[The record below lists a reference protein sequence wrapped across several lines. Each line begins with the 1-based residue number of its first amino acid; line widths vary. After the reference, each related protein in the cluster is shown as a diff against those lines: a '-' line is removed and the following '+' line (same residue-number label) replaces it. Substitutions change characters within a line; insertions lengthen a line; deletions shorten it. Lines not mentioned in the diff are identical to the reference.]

1 MSLTINRIG
10 GSGGVSESNAILMA
24 HVPTGST
31 VTASKGGVI
40 LTPKMWVSGSTA
52 DEDVAMFIFSPIQLD
67 STTPW
72 TITATDEEL
81 EFTKSASVLIAEN
94 KEYEVTIIFRF
105 YFVEDGQLVPGSL
118 VGRTYAVITQA
129 QDYLRFASNG
139 NAVALTT
146 SKEMINLSE
155 YSNLVLKLTSDGTR
169 YGQSWYT
176 SSNVPVLGV
185 STVLPTVSGEAVST
199 VTLKTFLKTETGV
212 ITGADFSVNVSD
224 RTDSM
229 YIVLTVSG
237 SSSLSGTS
245 GYINILDLYLE

>member
-10 GSGGVSESNAILMA
+10 GSGGISESNAILMA

-31 VTASKGGVI
+31 VTASKGGVT

-52 DEDVAMFIFSPIQLD
+52 DEDVAMFIFSPAQFD

-72 TITATDEEL
+72 TITATDR
-81 EFTKSASVLIAEN
+81 EFTKSASVLIMEN
-94 KEYEVTIIFRF
+94 KEYEATIIFRF
-105 YFVEDGQLVPGSL
+105 YFVKDGQLVPRRL
-118 VGRTYAVITQA
+118 VGRTSALITQM

-139 NAVALTT
+139 NTVALTT
-146 SKEMINLSE
+146 SEEMINLSE

-185 STVLPTVSGEAVST
+185 STVLPTVSDEAAT
-199 VTLKTFLKTETGV
+199 NVTLKTFLKTATGV
-212 ITGADFSVNVSD
+212 ITDADFSVNVSD
-224 RTDSM
+224 RMDRM

-245 GYINILDLYLE
+245 GYINILDLYLEC

>member
-31 VTASKGGVI
+31 VTASKDGVI
-40 LTPKMWVSGSTA
+40 LTPKMWVSDSTA
-52 DEDVAMFIFSPIQLD
+52 DEDVAMFIFSPGQFD
-67 STTPW
+67 AVNPW
-72 TITATDEEL
+72 TITATDG
-81 EFTKSASVLIAEN
+81 EFTKSKSVPITEN

-105 YFVEDGQLVPGSL
+105 YFVKDGQLVLRSL
-118 VGRTYAVITQA
+118 VGRTSAVITQT

-146 SKEMINLSE
+146 SKEMINLSK

-185 STVLPTVSGEAVST
+185 STVLPTVASDSVMD
-199 VTLKTFLKTETGV
+199 VTRTTFLKTSTGV
-212 ITGADFSVNVSD
+212 ITDSDFSVNVSD

>member
-10 GSGGVSESNAILMA
+10 GSGGISESNAILIA

-31 VTASKGGVI
+31 VTASKGGVT

-52 DEDVAMFIFSPIQLD
+52 NEDVAMFIFSPAQFD
-67 STTPW
+67 SVNPW
-72 TITATDEEL
+72 TITATDG
-81 EFTKSASVLIAEN
+81 EFTKSKSVLITEN

-105 YFVEDGQLVPGSL
+105 YFVKDGQLVLRSL
-118 VGRTYAVITQA
+118 VGRTSAVITQT

-146 SKEMINLSE
+146 SEEMINLSK
-155 YSNLVLKLTSDGTR
+155 YSNLVLKLISDGTR

-185 STVLPTVSGEAVST
+185 STVLPTVSGDAVNN
-199 VTLKTFLKTETGV
+199 VTLKTFLKTASGV
-212 ITGADFSVNVSD
+212 ITGVDFSVNVSD

-229 YIVLTVSG
+229 YIVLTISG
-237 SSSLSGTS
+237 SSSLSETS

>member
-40 LTPKMWVSGSTA
+40 LTPKMWVSDSTV
-52 DEDVAMFIFSPIQLD
+52 DEDVAMFIFSPAQFD
-67 STTPW
+67 SITPW
-72 TITATDEEL
+72 TITATDG
-81 EFTKSASVLIAEN
+81 EFTKSASVLITEN

-105 YFVEDGQLVPGSL
+105 YFVKDGQLVPRSL
-118 VGRTYAVITQA
+118 VGRTSAVITQA
-129 QDYLRFASNG
+129 PDYLRFASNG

-155 YSNLVLKLTSDGTR
+155 YSNLALKLISHGTR

-185 STVLPTVSGEAVST
+185 STVLPTVSGDAVNN
-199 VTLKTFLKTETGV
+199 VTLKTFFITSTGV

-229 YIVLTVSG
+229 YIVLTISG

-245 GYINILDLYLE
+245 GYINILDLYLEC

>member
-1 MSLTINRIG
+1 MSLTINRIV
-10 GSGGVSESNAILMA
+10 GSGGVSESNAILIA

-40 LTPKMWVSGSTA
+40 LTPKMWVSDSTV
-52 DEDVAMFIFSPIQLD
+52 DEDVAMFIFSPAQFD

-72 TITATDEEL
+72 TITATDG
-81 EFTKSASVLIAEN
+81 EFTKSASVLITEN

-105 YFVEDGQLVPGSL
+105 YFVKDGQLVPRSL
-118 VGRTYAVITQA
+118 VGRTSAVITQA

-155 YSNLVLKLTSDGTR
+155 YSNLVLKLISDGTR

-185 STVLPTVSGEAVST
+185 STVLPTVSGDAVNN
-199 VTLKTFLKTETGV
+199 VTLKTFLKTASGV
-212 ITGADFSVNVSD
+212 ITGVDFSVNVSD

-229 YIVLTVSG
+229 YIVLTISG
-237 SSSLSGTS
+237 SSSLSETS
-245 GYINILDLYLE
+245 GYINILDLYLEC

>member
-10 GSGGVSESNAILMA
+10 GSSGVSESNAILMA

-31 VTASKGGVI
+31 VTASKGGAI

-52 DEDVAMFIFSPIQLD
+52 DEDVAMFIFSPGQFD
-67 STTPW
+67 SVNPW
-72 TITATDEEL
+72 TITATDG

-129 QDYLRFASNG
+129 PNYLRFASNG

-146 SKEMINLSE
+146 SKDMINLSE

-185 STVLPTVSGEAVST
+185 STVLPTVSGEAVNN

-212 ITGADFSVNVSD
+212 ITGADFSVNVSN